1 MGRRSFD
8 SIMSLYQRESFAANE
23 LRMRLSE
30 VVGMLKVTDRESSK
44 EIEKILEKHKKDRP

>member
-30 VVGMLKVTDRESSK
+30 VVGKLKVTDRESSK